1 MCRRL
6 LLLYFYCFACIF
18 CQFFARADDETTDE
32 AEKTNKIEPERPN
45 NEAETDEFKDP
56 SGGFGMDIDWVP
68 WPQAVSVA
76 LDLNRPIFLLVHK
89 SWCGACQALKKSFST
104 SSKRKELLE
113 LSNKFVMSNTNDEDE
128 TEDEEYAPDGRYI
141 PRLFILGGQIWQTLS
156 GGQQKKLPS
165 NIAYFPQVPD
175 VIRAMKMGLELFEKE
190 QSGEK
195 TEEGESDQKKEK
207 EGGKGGGKE

>member
-1 MCRRL
+1 MLRGERLLINHTKSTLLFCRRQQT
-6 LLLYFYCFACIF
+6 AIN
-18 CQFFARADDETTDE
+18 TT
-32 AEKTNKIEPERPN
+32 EKTNKIEPERPN

-141 PRLFILGGQIWQTLS
+141 PRLFILDKYGKRYPVDN
-156 GGQQKKLPS
+156 KKNFPS